1 LSPSAASIEQALAV
15 ETVAMM
21 STPVA
26 PELRQSSTA
35 QSSPLPSAVMPSAE
49 PTSNQRPNS
58 ELILD
63 PPGPR
68 SPLSP
73 DGPGSFGFNREA
85 SNRTGSATQS
95 AVVEATPS
103 QVPLARNE
111 LQEVQTRLRSFG
123 FNPGP
128 IDGAVGPK
136 TAEAVIK
143 YQQARGQLQTDTVN
157 RELLEQLRQD
167 AAPELTR
174 DAAKPNARKPRRTVP
189 RRSDPL

>member
-1 LSPSAASIEQALAV
+1 
-15 ETVAMM
+15 M
-21 STPVA
+21 S
-26 PELRQSSTA
+26 
-35 QSSPLPSAVMPSAE
+35 SAE

-58 ELILD
+58 EPILD
-63 PPGPR
+63 PPG
-68 SPLSP
+68 SPLPP
-73 DGPGSFGFNREA
+73 DGPGSFGSSRDA
-85 SNRTGSATQS
+85 SNRAGSATQS

-103 QVPLARNE
+103 QVPLERKE
-111 LQEVQTRLRSFG
+111 IQEVQKRLRSFG

-143 YQQARGQLQTDTVN
+143 YQQARGQLQTGTVN

-167 AAPELTR
+167 AAPQLTR
-174 DAAKPNARKPRRTVP
+174 DAAKPNARRPRRTAP